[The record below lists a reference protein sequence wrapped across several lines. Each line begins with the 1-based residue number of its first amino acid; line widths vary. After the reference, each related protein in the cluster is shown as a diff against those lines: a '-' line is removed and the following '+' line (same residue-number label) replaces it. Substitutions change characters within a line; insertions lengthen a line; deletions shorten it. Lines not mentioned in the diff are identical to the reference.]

1 MAATG
6 ASTAEL
12 MRRAGHKSAAVALHN
27 QHATEDRDR
36 VLAGALGPLAS
47 ADVVPTSSRSDGR
60 RTDDVRSSWLM
71 LPQRWHLTRRNRS
84 GVLAQKSF
92 PW

>member
-60 RTDDVRSSWLM
+60 RSQLVVDAPSEMAPD
-71 LPQRWHLTRRNRS
+71 Q
-84 GVLAQKSF
+84 AQQERGPCTKSF